1 MPAPARKAGLAT
13 RDPKRPR
20 IRQSRDARRGRPS
33 AAHADELGVALCHEL
48 GCDADADSRV
58 TKVLADRL
66 TCDAQQALR
75 RCRSHSPSGHQPT
88 PATLFPDGRNAE
100 GLGAARLGS
109 RETPPFRPFHKPGGG
124 CTACRVAGGTEEPLL
139 TRYIRSSKRRRQD
152 AYATPRRR
160 RTRTRSRR
168 LSLRLR
174 ELFCSPART
183 ARCRSSSISSVW
195 LRAAACCSFENAE
208 VELESDER
216 ELRDRIAWRSGRLA
230 GRRRAYCSDSSLR
243 NRRTV
248 APSGWVDVRRLCRPH
263 KSARRS
269 QVRPHAQSRLTHRP
283 RTLAPSASQ
292 SVTDRLW
299 PHRFR

>member
-33 AAHADELGVALCHEL
+33 AADADELGVALCHEL

-88 PATLFPDGRNAE
+88 PATLFPDGRNGE

-124 CTACRVAGGTEEPLL
+124 CTAC
-139 TRYIRSSKRRRQD
+139 
-152 AYATPRRR
+152 PR
-160 RTRTRSRR
+160 
-168 LSLRLR
+168 
-174 ELFCSPART
+174 C
-183 ARCRSSSISSVW
+183 W
-195 LRAAACCSFENAE
+195 
-208 VELESDER
+208 
-216 ELRDRIAWRSGRLA
+216 
-230 GRRRAYCSDSSLR
+230 R
-243 NRRTV
+243 NRRTAV
-248 APSGWVDVRRLCRPH
+248 TRYPIEQTPTSGCICNSTPTTDAHAIPAALPSPARAVLLARANGALSELVHLVMSGCGPPACLLVRE
-263 KSARRS
+263 RRS
-269 QVRPHAQSRLTHRP
+269 RARERRARAARP
-283 RTLAPSASQ
+283 
-292 SVTDRLW
+292 DRLAKRASRRAA
-299 PHRFR
+299 PRVLLRFVLKEPTDSGSQRLGRCPAFVQAAQIGAPVAGEIPRAI

>member
-1 MPAPARKAGLAT
+1 MQIHADDGRA
-13 RDPKRPR
+13 RDPGGSPFAARAVLLARANGALSELVHLVSLVAGRPR
-20 IRQSRDARRGRPS
+20 A
-33 AAHADELGVALCHEL
+33 
-48 GCDADADSRV
+48 
-58 TKVLADRL
+58 
-66 TCDAQQALR
+66 
-75 RCRSHSPSGHQPT
+75 
-88 PATLFPDGRNAE
+88 
-100 GLGAARLGS
+100 
-109 RETPPFRPFHKPGGG
+109 
-124 CTACRVAGGTEEPLL
+124 
-139 TRYIRSSKRRRQD
+139 
-152 AYATPRRR
+152 
-160 RTRTRSRR
+160 
-168 LSLRLR
+168 
-174 ELFCSPART
+174 
-183 ARCRSSSISSVW
+183 
-195 LRAAACCSFENAE
+195 CSFENAE